1 MREEFQIQ
9 RQGKTYVLFA
19 GLLDEAH
26 SRGLVG
32 IDTELVQ
39 VPEDS
44 NGQVAIVKA
53 TVQIEESSNG
63 SSELKTFSGIGDAS
77 PQNVSRNIVPHLIR
91 MAETRA
97 KARALRDAV
106 NVSATALEEIA
117 ENDDNQSQS
126 NTRDNSAQRNS
137 GDTRNTRSGST
148 SGPSG
153 SGNVRD
159 LPRQNGKN
167 DGQQKA
173 GDNNSASAGADDGTK
188 NTQAPSNHDQVKAPK
203 SQIDFIRTLAEE
215 WRGEQGVERLE
226 QRIGK
231 PLSELTRAEAEEWI
245 DRLTPK
251 DDSGQGGEEAN
262 A

>member
-1 MREEFQIQ
+1 MREEFQIT

-26 SRGLVG
+26 ARGLIG

-39 VPEDS
+39 VPDDS
-44 NGQVAIVKA
+44 NGQIAVVKA
-53 TVQIEESSNG
+53 TVQIEENSSG
-63 SSELKTFSGIGDAS
+63 SGSNEIKTFSGIGDAS
-77 PQNVSRNIVPHLIR
+77 PSNVSRNIVPHLIR

-97 KARALRDAV
+97 KARALRDAI

-117 ENDDNQSQS
+117 DNDDNQGQS
-126 NTRDNSAQRNS
+126 NTRDNPAQRNS
-137 GDTRNTRSGST
+137 RNTGNTRSGST
-148 SGPSG
+148 SGSSG

-159 LPRQNGKN
+159 LPRQDGKN
-167 DGQQKA
+167 DGAQNS
-173 GDNNSASAGADDGTK
+173 GDNSSASAGADGGAQTSRNRD
-188 NTQAPSNHDQVKAPK
+188 QAKAPK
-203 SQIDFIRTLAEE
+203 SQIDFIKTLAQE

-231 PLSELTRAEAEEWI
+231 PLSELTRAESEEWI

-251 DDSGQGGEEAN
+251 DETGETGEEAN
-262 A
+262 G

>member
-26 SRGLVG
+26 NRGLVG

-53 TVQIEESSNG
+53 TVQIEENANG
-63 SSELKTFSGIGDAS
+63 SNEIKTFSGIGDAS

-91 MAETRA
+91 MSETRA

-106 NVSATALEEIA
+106 NVSATALEEI
-117 ENDDNQSQS
+117 DDNGDNQGQS
-126 NTRDNSAQRNS
+126 NTRDNSDQQDN
-137 GDTRNTRSGST
+137 RNTGNPRSASR
-148 SGPSG
+148 SSSSG

-159 LPRQNGKN
+159 LPRQSGKS
-167 DGQQKA
+167 DGQQNS
-173 GDNNSASAGADDGTK
+173 GDNNSASTGTDGG
-188 NTQAPSNHDQVKAPK
+188 TQTSGNRDQAKAPK
-203 SQIDFIRTLAEE
+203 SQIDFIKTLAQE

-231 PLSELTRAEAEEWI
+231 PLSELTRGESEEWI

-251 DDSGQGGEEAN
+251 DGSGEADEEAN
-262 A
+262 G

>member
-32 IDTELVQ
+32 IDTELIQ
-39 VPEDS
+39 VPEEQ

-53 TVQIEESSNG
+53 TVQIEEG
-63 SSELKTFSGIGDAS
+63 SSSSGAGEIKTFTGIGDAS

-91 MAETRA
+91 MSETRA

-117 ENDDNQSQS
+117 DTDDNQGQS
-126 NTRDNSAQRNS
+126 NTRNNTAQQNPGR
-137 GDTRNTRSGST
+137 TGST
-148 SGPSG
+148 GSASNSGPSD
-153 SGNVRD
+153 SSNVRD
-159 LPRQNGKN
+159 LPRQNRSN
-167 DGQQKA
+167 DEQQNS
-173 GDNNSASAGADDGTK
+173 GNNSSSSDGADGGDRASKGR
-188 NTQAPSNHDQVKAPK
+188 NQATAPK
-203 SQIDFIRTLAEE
+203 SQIDFIRTLAQE

-231 PLSELTRAEAEEWI
+231 PLSELTRAESETWI

-251 DDSGQGGEEAN
+251 DETSEASGEAN

>member
-9 RQGKTYVLFA
+9 RQGKIYVLFA

-26 SRGLVG
+26 SRGLFG

-44 NGQVAIVKA
+44 NGQVAVVKA
-53 TVQIEESSNG
+53 TVQIDENSSSSG
-63 SSELKTFSGIGDAS
+63 SSEIKTFSGIGEAS
-77 PQNVSRNIVPHLIR
+77 PQNVSRNIAPHLIR

-106 NVSATALEEIA
+106 NVSATALEEI
-117 ENDDNQSQS
+117 DDNSDNQGQS
-126 NTRDNSAQRNS
+126 NTRDNSDQQNN
-137 GDTRNTRSGST
+137 RNTGNPRST
-148 SGPSG
+148 SRSSSSG

-159 LPRQNGKN
+159 LPRQSKKS
-167 DGQQKA
+167 DGQQNS
-173 GDNNSASAGADDGTK
+173 GDNNSASTGADGGTQTSG
-188 NTQAPSNHDQVKAPK
+188 NRDQAKAPK
-203 SQIDFIRTLAEE
+203 SQIDFIKTLAQE

-231 PLSELTRAEAEEWI
+231 PLSELTRGESEEWI

-251 DDSGQGGEEAN
+251 DGSGESDEEAN
-262 A
+262 G